1 MAWICAE
8 IMFLDNLV
16 VCREKRSEW
25 ELLDLRFPLG
35 ATDNLVEETDI

>member
-1 MAWICAE
+1 MTRVCAE
-8 IMFLDNLV
+8 IMFLNNLV

-25 ELLDLRFPLG
+25 ELFDLRLPLG